1 MQVAPGDASD
11 DSDEG
16 VRAWLATLSGVIP
29 ELVERWEL
37 ELGAPLE
44 GGSVGYVLEG
54 TRAGAE
60 PIVLKLTYPDGWF
73 PERVAALL
81 RWDGEGAVEL
91 IDHDPRGAMLLE
103 RAVPGTPL
111 PDVVDGDAALEIA
124 ASVLSRLWVP
134 APDGITPAV
143 EEAGRWVATFRDR
156 SDALGRPLSDR
167 HLDEAEALMRE
178 LEASPG
184 EPVLL
189 HGDLRLRNVVAA
201 EREPWLAISPHPLT
215 GDREFDLATLLL
227 DRARDGSGSPSERRT
242 NELGRWFD
250 ITTELVACDR
260 DRFHAWTL
268 VVSTDEALPTAR
280 EGTRGLASAAVGFAE
295 AIRSFTP

>member
-16 VRAWLATLSGVIP
+16 VRAWLATLSGLIP

-54 TRAGAE
+54 TRAGAD

-111 PDVVDGDAALEIA
+111 PDVADGDAALEIV

-156 SDALGRPLSDR
+156 NDALGRPLSDR

-201 EREPWLAISPHPLT
+201 ERVPWLAISPHPLT
-215 GDREFDLATLLL
+215 GDRGFDLATMLL
-227 DRARDGSGSPSERRT
+227 DRAREGTPSGPRLH
-242 NELGRWFD
+242 ELGRWFD
-250 ITTELVACDR
+250 ITTELATCDR
-260 DRFHAWTL
+260 ERLRAWAL
-268 VVSTDEALPTAR
+268 VVSTDEAFPTAR
-280 EGTRGLASAAVGFAE
+280 EGTRGLASAAVRFAE
-295 AIRSFTP
+295 AIRALTP